1 MNQKKQKQKLEPGQ
15 GTPEMVYRMIGLAI
29 RAGRAATGTE
39 AVLKA
44 LSHGQTRLVIV
55 AEDTAAGTSR
65 QVETAAARDAV
76 PVNRFGSKTT
86 LGHWTGHEER
96 AIVAINDQGFADR
109 LQMLIDCLPGRN
121 PDPGEIAADRI
132 DSGADIGHDGE
143 DKMR

>member
-15 GTPEMVYRMIGLAI
+15 STPEMVYRMIGLAV

-39 AVLKA
+39 AVLKT
-44 LSHGQTRLVIV
+44 LSHGQTQLVIV

-76 PVNRFGSKTT
+76 PAIRFGSKTE

-109 LQMLIDCLPGRN
+109 LKILIECLPGSN
-121 PDPGEIAADRI
+121 SVPGEIDADRI
-132 DSGADIGHDGE
+132 DAGADIGHDGE